1 MTSPKDFV
9 PLCSMSDVN
18 EGSIG
23 SATLA
28 DGRRVAVYLV
38 EGQVFATDDL
48 CSHGQ
53 SSLAEDGCL
62 DGYIVE
68 CGMHLGTFDV
78 RTGEAVGPPCVK
90 ALRTYPVEIR
100 DGQVM
105 LSAAALTA
113 ELNARPPEGTQTVV
127 GSTGFAQ

>member
-1 MTSPKDFV
+1 MTSPKDFI
-9 PLCSMSDVN
+9 PLCSLADVS

-38 EGQVFATDDL
+38 QGQAFATEDL
-48 CSHGQ
+48 CTHGQ

-62 DGYIVE
+62 DGHIVE
-68 CGMHLGTFDV
+68 CGMHLGRFDV
-78 RTGEAVGPPCVK
+78 RTGEAVGPPCIK

-113 ELNARPPEGTQTVV
+113 ELGARPPEAQTAV
-127 GSTGFAQ
+127 GSTGVAR